1 MGVGVS
7 MIKSEGGNG
16 WREEEM
22 LNYKVMV
29 RKPIWQSLWKSKA
42 YRIEH
47 HTQPCAAQSQLCF
60 QQQDSG
66 DRVKASACHPHRKP
80 PLTLPDPRGFFLPV
94 ILLPEADSK
103 TEFG

>member
-1 MGVGVS
+1 
-7 MIKSEGGNG
+7 MIKREGGNG
-16 WREEEM
+16 WREEEV

-29 RKPIWQSLWKSKA
+29 RKPIWQGIWKSKA
-42 YRIEH
+42 YRIKH
-47 HTQPCAAQSQLCF
+47 HTEQRTAQSQLCF
-60 QQQDSG
+60 QQQDSD